1 LIWLKVAS
9 SKSNPNASLGQS
21 LGVSNQMN
29 VGEVSIKVLINQAE
43 ARRSIQGLLR
53 VAQVLF

>member
-1 LIWLKVAS
+1 MWLKVAP
-9 SKSNPNASLGQS
+9 SKSNPNAVLGQS

-29 VGEVSIKVLINQAE
+29 VGAESIKVFISHAE